1 MTSREPAI
9 DPTEL
14 ERVRERAS
22 RRDVPR
28 WMRLDALYALRAGV
42 SAPLA
47 IALLLIANAIPLVGV
62 VFLGWDLFAILVL
75 YWIESGIVGAL
86 NIAKMAM
93 AGTGKMPANVTVRG
107 GNMTSLT
114 GMKAFAIPFFV
125 MHYGIFW
132 VVHGV
137 FVLFGLPLM
146 TGAFGGGGFSGSL
159 GSPLDAFRSL
169 PLVALGAV
177 GLTASHLVSFL
188 VNYIGRREYER
199 TNPIS
204 QMLAPYARVFVLH
217 FTIVLGAVVVGLL
230 GSPIALLLILV
241 AVKTLIDLGLHLAE
255 HLRLA
260 RGRGTRDGPV
270 GEVTIG

>member
-1 MTSREPAI
+1 MSREPAI
-9 DPTEL
+9 DPSEF
-14 ERVRERAS
+14 ERVRARATER
-22 RRDVPR
+22 VLPG
-28 WMRLDALYALRAGV
+28 WMRLEGLYALRVGV

-62 VFLGWDLFAILVL
+62 LLLGWDLFAILVL
-75 YWIESGIVGAL
+75 YWIESGIVGAF

-93 AGTGKMPANVTVRG
+93 ASAGTVPANVTVRG
-107 GNMTSLT
+107 GNMSSLA

-137 FVLFGLPLM
+137 FVIFGLPLM
-146 TGAFGGGGFSGSL
+146 SGAFGAGGFAGSV
-159 GSPLDAFRSL
+159 GDPFDPLRSV
-169 PLVALGAV
+169 PLVALGAT

-188 VNYIGRREYER
+188 VNYVGRREYER
-199 TNPIS
+199 TNPIV

-217 FTIVLGAVVVGLL
+217 FTVVLGAILVGVL
-230 GSPIALLLILV
+230 GSPVALLLILIGM
-241 AVKTLIDLGLHLAE
+241 KTLIDLGLHLRE

-260 RGRGTRDGPV
+260 SGRVALGGPL
-270 GEVTIG
+270 GGVTSN